1 MASVL
6 LPVVLS
12 ADTPTRL
19 AYPDT
24 AQSDVADDYFGTRI
38 PDPYRWLEDPNSAD
52 TKAWVGAE
60 NALTAGYLAQIPE
73 RAKIHER
80 LTALW

>member
-12 ADTPTRL
+12 ADAPTRL

-24 AQSDVADDYFGTRI
+24 AKSDVVDDYFGTRI
-38 PDPYRWLEDPNSAD
+38 PDPYRWLEDPNSAE
-52 TKAWVGAE
+52 TKAWVE
-60 NALTAGYLAQIPE
+60 SRT
-73 RAKIHER
+73 H
-80 LTALW
+80 